1 MFPEGVGNRAEIN
14 QVFFS
19 ATGYLIL
26 SLFAKSFNMHVYG
39 IKNCN
44 TVKKALTWLD
54 ENNIPYTFH
63 DFKKEGVSLDKLET
77 WEQQIAWESLVNKR
91 GTTWRQLS
99 PEAQHAV
106 VDTAS
111 ANALMQEKTSV
122 IKRPVIESPAG
133 VILGFDADEY
143 QAKLK

>member
-1 MFPEGVGNRAEIN
+1 
-14 QVFFS
+14 
-19 ATGYLIL
+19 
-26 SLFAKSFNMHVYG
+26 MHIYG

-44 TVKKALTWLD
+44 TVKKALTWLE

-63 DFKKEGVSLDKLET
+63 DFKKEGVSSDKLEA
-77 WEQQIAWESLVNKR
+77 WEQQTGWEPLVNKR

-99 PEAQHAV
+99 PEAQSAV
-106 VDTAS
+106 VDAVS

-133 VILGFDADEY
+133 IILGFDAAEY
-143 QAKLK
+143 SAKLK

>member
-1 MFPEGVGNRAEIN
+1 
-14 QVFFS
+14 
-19 ATGYLIL
+19 
-26 SLFAKSFNMHVYG
+26 MHVYG

-99 PEAQHAV
+99 PEVQRAV
-106 VDTAS
+106 VDATS

-133 VILGFDADEY
+133 VILGFDATEY
-143 QAKLK
+143 ETKLK

>member
-1 MFPEGVGNRAEIN
+1 MFVSWQKQHI
-14 QVFFS
+14 
-19 ATGYLIL
+19 
-26 SLFAKSFNMHVYG
+26 MHIYG

-54 ENNIPYTFH
+54 EHNIPYTFH
-63 DFKKEGVSLDKLET
+63 DFKKEGVSLDKLE
-77 WEQQIAWESLVNKR
+77 AWERQTGWEPLVNKR

-99 PEAQHAV
+99 PQAQQAV
-106 VDTAS
+106 VDATS

-143 QAKLK
+143 KAKLK

>member
-1 MFPEGVGNRAEIN
+1 
-14 QVFFS
+14 
-19 ATGYLIL
+19 
-26 SLFAKSFNMHVYG
+26 MHIYG

-54 ENNIPYTFH
+54 EHNIPYTFH
-63 DFKKEGVSLDKLET
+63 DFKKEGVSLTKLE
-77 WEQQIAWESLVNKR
+77 AWERQTGWEPLVNKR

-99 PEAQHAV
+99 PQAQQAV
-106 VDTAS
+106 VDATS

-143 QAKLK
+143 KAKLK